1 MTEYLKGV
9 GAVVNKTGCC
19 TKCRGQYPLMKKMF
33 IGHKDT
39 CCYPALVICVVELPK
54 FDLIL

>member
-1 MTEYLKGV
+1 MTENLKGV

-33 IGHKDT
+33 VGHKDT
-39 CCYPALVICVVELPK
+39 CCYPGAC
-54 FDLIL
+54 DLCCRTAEI